1 MSMKPIQSLMKYSNQ
16 SIMVTFTDGRYEV
29 YRIKYIL
36 EEVLL
41 HLPEDDP
48 NFIKI
53 RDFFE
58 KSHLDNQISKR
69 LYERYNL
76 VMTAKSMNKQ

>member
-1 MSMKPIQSLMKYSNQ
+1 MKYSNQ